1 MQGHAGNLVFGI
13 LNGKQVVCMQGRF
26 HYYEGYSLNKVI
38 DVHKI
43 YGDNGGGD
51 DGGSDD
57 EGDCNGD
64 VNCDGGYGGDDHGI
78 DDNAD
83 GDDGFVHGGDD
94 DSSYDD
100 DGACMAMMVAV
111 MMVMIVICS
120 WLETKHQTFVLSKTY
135 CATS

>member
-1 MQGHAGNLVFGI
+1 MFGI

-57 EGDCNGD
+57 GGDCNGD
-64 VNCDGGYGGDDHGI
+64 VNCDGGYGDDHGI
-78 DDNAD
+78 DDN
-83 GDDGFVHGGDD
+83 GFVHGGSDDD
-94 DSSYDD
+94 DSDD
-100 DGACMAMMVAV
+100 DDSV
-111 MMVMIVICS
+111 CS
-120 WLETKHQTFVLSKTY
+120 EQNILCYVLTF
-135 CATS
+135 

>member
-1 MQGHAGNLVFGI
+1 VQGHAGNLVFGI

-83 GDDGFVHGGDD
+83 GFVHGGDD
-94 DSSYDD
+94 DSGYDDD